1 MKINFLIGLIV
12 LAKMLS
18 VHVEKSK
25 GDILGVGSNIDKE
38 SISAITF
45 GLADNSASTIP
56 PDQYVMFNKKPS
68 MVDVLP
74 VNYGLD
80 NTSNTSETPEII
92 DDNSS
97 KVESYYYN
105 GVPNLR
111 KQEEV
116 NCSNFKTLEQC
127 VVKKECGFCGSRNE
141 CIRGI
146 ESRPL
151 QACKISTYTYY
162 KDVHTNPIMS

>member
-1 MKINFLIGLIV
+1 MKINFLVGLIV
-12 LAKMLS
+12 LTNILG

-38 SISAITF
+38 SISAITY
-45 GLADNSASTIP
+45 GLADNSEHTIP
-56 PDQYVMFNKKPS
+56 PEQIVMFNKKPS

-74 VNYGLD
+74 INFGLD
-80 NTSNTSETPEII
+80 NTSNTSESPDII
-92 DDNSS
+92 EDITN
-97 KVESYYYN
+97 KNESYYYN
-105 GVPNLR
+105 GIPNLR

-116 NCSNFKTLEQC
+116 NCSNYKTLEQC

-162 KDVHTNPIMS
+162 KGVQTNPNMS

>member
-1 MKINFLIGLIV
+1 MKISFLFGLMVFNQIF
-12 LAKMLS
+12 S

-25 GDILGVGSNIDKE
+25 GDILGVGSNLDKE
-38 SISAITF
+38 SISAITY
-45 GLADNSASTIP
+45 GLADNSASSILP
-56 PDQYVMFNKKPS
+56 EQNILFNKKPRL
-68 MVDVLP
+68 VDALP

-80 NTSNTSETPEII
+80 NSSNISETPEII
-92 DDNSS
+92 DDISIKNDGF
-97 KVESYYYN
+97 YYN
-105 GVPNLR
+105 GIPNLR

-116 NCSNFKTLEQC
+116 NCSNYKTLELC
-127 VVKKECGFCGSRNE
+127 VIKKECGFCGSRNE

-162 KDVHTNPIMS
+162 KNVQTDSIIP